1 MDKEKN
7 TKIRQIEPMIPMD
20 YPDPDVI
27 RVDDTYV
34 MVSTTMHFFPGGPV
48 LYSKDLVNWK
58 IASYLFDT
66 LDGSDAERLEG
77 DANIYG
83 HGMWAPTLRYHDGK
97 YYVAFVSHVSD
108 EKTTSASESQFSFD
122 PILGMQMT
130 DFEEEKSGENGVE
143 GYTHLFVSDSIFGP
157 WEHRMIEGY
166 YHDCSLLFDDDGRNY
181 IIYGNTEIR
190 ITELKQDLS
199 APLPGG
205 LDRAIVTDNGD
216 EMILCYEGSHFYK
229 INGKYYLA
237 LIHWPI
243 STGRRTQA
251 VFMCD
256 SLEGK
261 FIGRDVLSEGSFFNQ
276 GIAQGGFFDTVDGE
290 WYSIMFRDS
299 GAVGRMPI
307 LCRLEWKDDFPY
319 FDIDAEVP
327 FGYMKQY
334 SGRNEKDKENDLI
347 CSENFTTEGSIT
359 YELAYAWQWNHKPS
373 YGLWHLEDS
382 KTMSITTG
390 KIAANPT
397 MAQNIPT
404 QRMIYPA
411 CCSKVTVDVSD
422 LNDGDYAGLLVLQGN
437 YAMVGVKREREKN
450 YLVTVVNDRS
460 INPGIIGS
468 SDIEEGEIGIGKE
481 ISGNK
486 IDLMVYADFTDMN
499 DKMQMFYK
507 EENGKWTQAGKEHK
521 LHFGLDHFTGAR
533 VGLCIYSTKKTG
545 GTAVFKNFSI
555 GEKRDNFDK
564 KEIMLTKSG
573 KLSSENKE
581 KYEFLRK
588 YRKELLRKYAL
599 PSYINTSERGIF
611 QRKPG
616 IVVFLIPLVI
626 IFFSVAGGFTW
637 LLLII
642 TIVVANAYF
651 GPMIISK
658 FDIRLQVIPD
668 EILDRYDRFFVLLEN
683 EAAKELT
690 DKEFDDIS
698 EFILK
703 RYESERMIKSSA
715 SIDVETKLEVV
726 SYIISMRMSD
736 DRQNLMLEYIEN
748 RKKNGKNLLPN
759 IDIFK

>member
-1 MDKEKN
+1 MSENKEKAQQN
-7 TKIRQIEPMIPMD
+7 RIKIEPMIPMD

-34 MVSTTMHFFPGGPV
+34 MVSTTMHFFPGGPI

-66 LDGSDAERLEG
+66 LDDSPAERLEG
-77 DANIYG
+77 NENIYG

-97 YYVAFVSHVSD
+97 YYVAFVSHKSD
-108 EKTTSASESQFSFD
+108 NKPPEFMFD
-122 PILGMQMT
+122 PIMGMRMSEG
-130 DFEEEKSGENGVE
+130 EEEETE
-143 GYTHLFVSDSIFGP
+143 GFTHLFISSSIFGP
-157 WEHRMIEGY
+157 WEHRIIAGY

-190 ITELKQDLS
+190 ITELKPDLS
-199 APLPGG
+199 GPLEGG
-205 LDRAIVTDNGD
+205 LDRVLVKDNGD

-251 VFMCD
+251 VYMSD
-256 SLEGK
+256 SLTGTFTGK
-261 FIGRDVLSEGSFFNQ
+261 DVLSEGSYFNQ
-276 GIAQGGFFDTVDGE
+276 GIAQGGFFDTADGE

-307 LCRLEWKDDFPY
+307 LCRLEWEGDFPV
-319 FDIDAEVP
+319 FDIEGKVP
-327 FGYMKQY
+327 LGYMKQY
-334 SGRNEKDKENDLI
+334 SGRNEKDNEDDLI
-347 CSENFTTEGSIT
+347 CSANFTTEGSIT

-411 CCSKVTVDVSD
+411 CCSKVTVDVSG

-437 YAMVGVKREREKN
+437 YAMVGIKKERGIF
-450 YLVTVVNDRS
+450 YLVTVVNERS

-468 SDIEEGEIGIGKE
+468 SDIDEGEIAIGEE
-481 ISGNK
+481 ISDNK

-507 EENGKWTQAGKEHK
+507 EEDGKWTQAGKEHK

-533 VGLCIYSTKKTG
+533 VGLCVYSTKETG
-545 GTAVFKNFSI
+545 GTAVFSNFSI
-555 GEKRDNFDK
+555 GVEKDVVDS
-564 KEIMLTKSG
+564 KEIMLIKSG
-573 KLSSENKE
+573 ESSIVKKE
-581 KYEFLRK
+581 KYERLRK
-588 YRKELLRKYAL
+588 YRKNLLQKFAF
-599 PSYINTSERGIF
+599 PAYINTSERGIIPY
-611 QRKPG
+611 KSWV
-616 IVVFLIPLVI
+616 VVFLTTMFI
-626 IFFSVAGGFTW
+626 IFELAIFNVAGGFTW
-637 LLLII
+637 LFLII
-642 TIVVANAYF
+642 TIGIFIVYF
-651 GPMIISK
+651 GPVFITRYGTK
-658 FDIRLQVIPD
+658 LQVIPND
-668 EILDRYDRFFVLLEN
+668 ILDRYDRFFTLIEN
-683 EAAKELT
+683 GTSKNLIDE
-690 DKEFDDIS
+690 EFDDIV
-698 EFILK
+698 EFMLK
-703 RYESERMIKSSA
+703 RYESMRMIKRNI
-715 SIDVETKLEVV
+715 SIDVETEVEV
-726 SYIISMRMSD
+726 ISYIVSMRMSD
-736 DRQNLMLEYIEN
+736 DRQNLMLEYIDD
-748 RKKNGKNLLPN
+748 RKKRGQKLFAEL
-759 IDIFK
+759 DKKK